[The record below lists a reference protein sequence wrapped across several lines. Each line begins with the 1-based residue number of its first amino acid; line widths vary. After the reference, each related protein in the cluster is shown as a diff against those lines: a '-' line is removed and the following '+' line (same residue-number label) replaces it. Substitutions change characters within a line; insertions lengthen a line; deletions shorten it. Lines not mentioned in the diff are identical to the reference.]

1 MLKFLLPYI
10 LAYIQHKAEL
20 EPDLD
25 PQSKTAQLFGIL
37 IDKAIIGC
45 AIIYMNIMEPY
56 LRDW

>member
-1 MLKFLLPYI
+1 MLKFLLP
-10 LAYIQHKAEL
+10 YIQHKAEL
-20 EPDLD
+20 EPDID

>member
-1 MLKFLLPYI
+1 MLTFLLP
-10 LAYIQHKAEL
+10 YIQHKAE
-20 EPDLD
+20 PGLD
-25 PQSKTAQLFGIL
+25 AQSKTAQLFGIL